1 MSYYMITGVDR
12 SLTGSYDTYFDNRNP
27 LLDYAYLGI
36 NPGPTSSFFTW
47 NKASRQTSSLRD
59 LQMYTPYP
67 NGSERGKL
75 YWVSSSIW
83 NSDPSIPN
91 KGSYVELLQPN
102 GDAYYI
108 ITPSLNTSSLAGGRH
123 IAQYA
128 FADETDLFENGWRA
142 QRGTPDVSDALAT
155 SANWDSLVNN
165 GVWLGPPFNFSFAN
179 PGDRAQIVANLL
191 AYTEASYQIQ
201 DALGLSGANLIKG
214 AIVLAGKT
222 TPFANDTYQG
232 LVPLLG

>member
-1 MSYYMITGVDR
+1 MSYYMITGVDK
-12 SLTGSYDTYFDNRNP
+12 SLTGSYDTYFDARTP
-27 LLDYAYLGI
+27 SMDYAYLGI

-59 LQMYTPYP
+59 LQMYTPFP

-75 YWVSSSIW
+75 YWISSSTWI
-83 NSDPSIPN
+83 SDPNIPN
-91 KGSYVELLQPN
+91 PGSYVELLQPN
-102 GDAYYI
+102 GNEYYI

-128 FADETDLFENGWRA
+128 FVDETDLFDNGWRS
-142 QRGTPDVSDALAT
+142 QRGTPDASDALAT
-155 SANWDSLVNN
+155 EANWDSLVND
-165 GVWLGPPFNFSFAN
+165 GVWLVPPFNFSYSN
-179 PGDRAQIVANLL
+179 PGDKAKIVANLL
-191 AYTEASYQIQ
+191 AYTETSYQIQ
-201 DALGLSGANLIKG
+201 NTLGLSGANLIKG

-222 TPFANDTYQG
+222 TPFGGNTNQG